1 MRSLLA
7 SGVPMFPSWRD
18 VVKSSSPSTPVHS
31 PYLTIL
37 VDDDNG
43 RMDVH
48 ENVENNTVTASL
60 ELPGLKPEEVNID
73 VNQDRLTISGESSTD
88 QERNERG
95 YTVRERS
102 SGKFSRTLM
111 LPQGTKVSVEEFLTT
126 LSSSN
131 NRVQHEDV
139 RAKMENGVLNVTFPK
154 AQQAQQPKRITV
166 E

>member
-7 SGVPMFPSWRD
+7 SGALMLPPRD
-18 VVKSSSPSTPVHS
+18 VLKSSGPGSPVHR

-48 ENVENNTVTASL
+48 ENAETNTITASF
-60 ELPGLKPEEVNID
+60 ELPGLKPEQVNID
-73 VNQDRLTISGESSTD
+73 VHQDRLTISGESSTD
-88 QERNERG
+88 QERDERG

-102 SGKFSRTLM
+102 WGKFSRTLM
-111 LPQGTKVSVEEFLTT
+111 LPEGTKVSIEASLTT

-131 NRVQHEDV
+131 NKGSARRRSCQDGKRCAERDV
-139 RAKMENGVLNVTFPK
+139 PQGSAS
-154 AQQAQQPKRITV
+154 
-166 E
+166 